1 MFRFSEYFSYPQRC
15 SYFQNIFL
23 ILKDVWMF
31 KYYSYSQRC
40 LVVQSIILI
49 LREGRVRSLHTLYTL
64 CDTLSP
70 HPPLVIMMIMII
82 MRMLLITMMRTKG
95 MIPWMN
101 CFTDWKFLKRA
112 TKLRFGSGAFIFE
125 DYYPN
130 SAVLVPSI
138 ANILILF
145 QNVQCQQRKAQYS
158 FRQKWKQYLW
168 DGKKKDRFLKN
179 RVSRAGVAGKD
190 QWMKKLTW
198 KNLNQVNHP
207 LALTSAFIT
216 AAIWTSTSTS

>member
-1 MFRFSEYFSYPQRC
+1 MFGCSE
-15 SYFQNIFL
+15 
-23 ILKDVWMF
+23 
-31 KYYSYSQRC
+31 YYSYSQRC

-49 LREGRVRSLHTLYTL
+49 PREGRVRSLHTLYTL

-70 HPPLVIMMIMII
+70 HPPLVIMMIM
-82 MRMLLITMMRTKG
+82 MSTMMMMMMLITMMRMKD

-145 QNVQCQQRKAQYS
+145 QNVQCQQRKAQCS
-158 FRQKWKQYLW
+158 FRQKCKLYCW
-168 DGKKKDRFLKN
+168 DGKKSKAKIQI
-179 RVSRAGVAGKD
+179 S
-190 QWMKKLTW
+190 
-198 KNLNQVNHP
+198 
-207 LALTSAFIT
+207 
-216 AAIWTSTSTS
+216 